1 MTISIQPYEARSFR
15 FVELLTIGPSSPPDE
30 SVQLA
35 DRTGSPSRTGIVW
48 RMKLYGIAWHR
59 ELPRPELLE
68 AARRVTTETLAKET
82 ANNYKVG
89 FVGAHDGRNACFVF
103 VDFWGNENELFHRV
117 FLSRGNDPQALTAW
131 KISDSSVCVWDL
143 RLQSF
148 EREAWIK
155 HVLKKPDA
163 PDFDSYL
170 QERMNSDA

>member
-1 MTISIQPYEARSFR
+1 MEPYEARSFR
-15 FVELLTIGPSSPPDE
+15 FVELLSIKD
-30 SVQLA
+30 
-35 DRTGSPSRTGIVW
+35 W

-68 AARRVTTETLAKET
+68 AARRVAADTLAKET

-89 FVGAHDGRNACFVF
+89 FIGAHDGRNACFVF

-117 FLSRGNDPQALTAW
+117 FLSRGNEPQALSPW

-148 EREAWIK
+148 ERDAWIK
-155 HVLKKPDA
+155 HVLKNTDA

-170 QERMNSDA
+170 QERMNGDA